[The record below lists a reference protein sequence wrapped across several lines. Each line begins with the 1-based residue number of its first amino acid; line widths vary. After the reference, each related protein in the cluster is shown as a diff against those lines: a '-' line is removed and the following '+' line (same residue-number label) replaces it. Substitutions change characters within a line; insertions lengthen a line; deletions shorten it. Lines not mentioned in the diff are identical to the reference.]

1 MDASQNA
8 LETLK
13 KSLEE
18 KGTKKVLEL
27 HKKKHDINDVINV
40 VKDGEKEFIKTMGR
54 NMTYSEMREMYG

>member
-40 VKDGEKEFIKTMGR
+40 MKDGEKEFIKTMGR

>member
-1 MDASQNA
+1 MDASQNV

-40 VKDGEKEFIKTMGR
+40 MKDGEKEFIKTMGR